1 MATNIDLR
9 TAGSQVAIDGAKL
22 IDTANVGS
30 GTGNYNTFLS
40 IQDTNDDDSGERGFN
55 SDATPP
61 VGNSHYDRITV
72 VVLEPNSIYRAGLL
86 HVIGQAGFRNCLA
99 LASAEEV
106 ATSLPSDHGPL
117 LFLVDLGSDQDFVAG
132 VNFLRQ
138 TYAGSLIVLVSDS
151 FDERQLAS
159 ALRVG
164 ADGFIMKLI
173 APEALVKSLEAVILG
188 QHVFPTQILETLR
201 MHHNETEP
209 EGPDV
214 RRALES
220 LSAKEADV
228 LRHLC
233 LGSANK
239 IIARRFGIAEA
250 TVKVHV
256 KAILRKLGARN
267 RTEAAVWARTSR
279 VVERGLLDGAASPF
293 GLPIANREQPP
304 PGPYKKRDT

>member
-1 MATNIDLR
+1 MATNIDLS
-9 TAGSQVAIDGAKL
+9 TAGSQAAIDGAKL

-40 IQDTNDDDSGERGFN
+40 IQDTNGDDSGERGFN

-61 VGNSHYDRITV
+61 VGNSNYDRITV

-99 LASAEEV
+99 LASPEEV

-117 LFLVDLGSDQDFVAG
+117 LFLADLGCDQNFMAAG
-132 VNFLRQ
+132 VNLLRQ

-279 VVERGLLDGAASPF
+279 VVERGLLGGAASPL

-304 PGPYKKRDT
+304 PPSHR